1 MAAQRGH
8 KAHVCS
14 IISGKRSLISR
25 PVDASSMLPRN
36 LPRFPL
42 ITRHDDEC
50 PSQYY
55 IRSWKRLIIL
65 SPIRLLFEYVCVR
78 EKKLSSRSIEW
89 NRSSRGFF
97 MGLRVRQNMNRTCFI
112 LEREFWFDK
121 YMSRLSVRINEYHF
135 LIKLCHSWSLLIY
148 LVEYNRVEIGLSK
161 IIDKTK

>member
-1 MAAQRGH
+1 MAAAQRGH

-78 EKKLSSRSIEW
+78 VSEDGKKKLSSRSVID
-89 NRSSRGFF
+89 RMKSSPSF
-97 MGLRVRQNMNRTCFI
+97 LWDYTCGA
-112 LEREFWFDK
+112 K
-121 YMSRLSVRINEYHF
+121 YESYVF
-135 LIKLCHSWSLLIY
+135 
-148 LVEYNRVEIGLSK
+148 
-161 IIDKTK
+161 